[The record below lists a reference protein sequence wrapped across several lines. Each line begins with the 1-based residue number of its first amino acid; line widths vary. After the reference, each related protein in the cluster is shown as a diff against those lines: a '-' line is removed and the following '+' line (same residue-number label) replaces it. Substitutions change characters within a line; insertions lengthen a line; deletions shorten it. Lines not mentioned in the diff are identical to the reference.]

1 MPAMGLR
8 PHNRRFKRGNAII
21 EFGLAFP
28 ILFTFLIGTFQLGY
42 CFFVYNELASLV
54 RGAARYASVTDF
66 DSGSSGSTF
75 SSEVKNMVVYGNPA
89 GGSAALVVGLTTSK
103 VSVSWQ
109 ADAAGIPQTV
119 TVKISSFTFKLLG
132 RTLQLTN
139 KPQSTFIY
147 LGQFL
152 S

>member
-1 MPAMGLR
+1 MRLQN
-8 PHNRRFKRGNAII
+8 HTRRFQRGNAII

-42 CFFVYNELASLV
+42 CFFAYNELASLI
-54 RGAARYASVTDF
+54 RGGARYASTADF
-66 DSGSSGSTF
+66 DSASSPVGSTF
-75 SSEVKNMVVYGNPA
+75 SNNVKNVVVYGNPA
-89 GGSAALVVGLTTSK
+89 GGSPALLVGLTQAE
-103 VSVSWQ
+103 VSVSW
-109 ADAAGIPQTV
+109 ATDSAGIPQTI
-119 TVKISSFTFKLLG
+119 TVKISSFTFSLLG
-132 RTLQLTN
+132 RTFQLTN